1 MSKYLHAVI
10 MQDKPTTSA
19 SPEQQHSLTNVSSI
33 YTHRQ
38 NQLNDMKYR
47 YLRSIKYENH
57 LELPSCTGRLGL
69 PSVSLRRREQAWG
82 TYGY

>member
-38 NQLNDMKYR
+38 NQLNDMKY
-47 YLRSIKYENH
+47 
-57 LELPSCTGRLGL
+57 
-69 PSVSLRRREQAWG
+69 
-82 TYGY
+82 